1 MYPHLSLSK
10 IKRAKCGNPSKLI
23 NQLNLIVSALDGSP
37 LHDPLAGLDPLEAA
51 LEEGGLLDQNLGQ

>member
-1 MYPHLSLSK
+1 VSK
-10 IKRAKCGNPSKLI
+10 IKREKCGNLSKLI

-51 LEEGGLLDQNLGQ
+51 LEEGGLLDQNL